1 MFTRDER
8 LFTILIIIGL
18 ILIIVTGLIGVIG
31 NACQPP
37 QTNANSQYAKS
48 GIVTR
53 VDRKTDTV
61 TFADPSGNEWS
72 FAGTEDWM
80 VGDYIAA
87 VMDDN
92 GTESILDD
100 IIVSVHYEA
109 KGE

>member
-1 MFTRDER
+1 MKTRDEI
-8 LFTILIIIGL
+8 LFPILIMMGL
-18 ILIIVTGLIGVIG
+18 ILILLTGLIGIG
-31 NACQPP
+31 NECQPS

-53 VDRKTDTV
+53 VDRKTDTA

-72 FAGTEDWM
+72 FAGAEDWM
-80 VGDYIAA
+80 VGDHIAA

>member
-1 MFTRDER
+1 MNTRDEE
-8 LFTILIIIGL
+8 LFL
-18 ILIIVTGLIGVIG
+18 ILIIFGIVLILVTGLIGI
-31 NACQPP
+31 ACQPP

-61 TFADPSGNEWS
+61 TFVDPSGNEWS

-80 VGDYIAA
+80 VGDHIAA

-92 GTESILDD
+92 GTTSILDD